1 MSDGGLTHVTRG
13 KVTMVD
19 VSGKE
24 ATLRIA
30 RAAGEVIMAK
40 ETLAKILDLSL
51 TKGNVLETARLAG
64 IMAAKKT
71 AELIPLCH
79 QLPLD
84 EVAVEFFPDGKKG
97 LLGIEARAVVTGRT
111 GVEME
116 ALTAVAA
123 AALTVYDMA
132 KAVDRGMVISRIR
145 LLEKEGGRSG
155 RYVRK
160 EP

>member
-1 MSDGGLTHVTRG
+1 
-13 KVTMVD
+13 MVD